1 MYDEKI
7 QSHLTLLQ
15 KFAMGLFGELS
26 NAQMN
31 IDEVK
36 GIATVKGTK
45 EGKIFSVV
53 IEQQE
58 ENSPDNSNVKF
69 SRKSDY
75 REEIKKLYKTGMK
88 QIEIARRLGISQS
101 LVSKLLNDEY

>member
-1 MYDEKI
+1 MNNEKNQI
-7 QSHLTLLQ
+7 HSTLLQ
-15 KFAMGLFGELS
+15 KFAMGLVGELT
-26 NAQMN
+26 NAQISIN
-31 IDEVK
+31 DVK
-36 GIATVKGTK
+36 GVATVIGTK

-58 ENSPDNSNVKF
+58 ENSLDNSDVKVA
-69 SRKSDY
+69 RKSDY
-75 REEIKKLYKTGMK
+75 REEIKKLYRTGMK

>member
-7 QSHLTLLQ
+7 QAHLTLLQ